1 MEKRTQISVILT
13 NAPGELAKLCDV
25 LKAANVNI
33 LAMSIQNAKD
43 SVKELYNMREKTG
56 RRIALAESYRG
67 ILKDSSDYSLI
78 RLLLDK
84 PSEGEKVLVDANHL
98 VDTEPIL
105 VFRLVNQP
113 GMLGRVV
120 KRFGEAKVNID
131 YVYGSA
137 MENAK
142 ESIFVLHVA
151 EADLAR
157 IGNSF
162 NDL

>member
-1 MEKRTQISVILT
+1 MERRVQLSVILT
-13 NAPGELAKLCDV
+13 NAPGELAKLCDA

-78 RLLLDK
+78 RLLVDK
-84 PSEGEKVLVDANHL
+84 PEEAQKALLNANHL
-98 VDTEPIL
+98 VDTESIL
-105 VFRLVNQP
+105 VFRLMNQP

-120 KRFGEAKVNID
+120 RRFGEAKVNID

-137 MENAK
+137 MEASE
-142 ESIFVLHVA
+142 ESIFVLHIA
-151 EADLAR
+151 ETDISKIEPSLKDL
-157 IGNSF
+157 
-162 NDL
+162 

>member
-13 NAPGELAKLCDV
+13 NAPGELSKLCDV
-25 LKAANVNI
+25 LRAANVNI

-78 RLLLDK
+78 RLLVDK
-84 PSEGEKVLVDANHL
+84 PSEVEKVLLDANHL
-98 VDTEPIL
+98 VDAEPIL
-105 VFRLVNQP
+105 VFKLVNQP

-137 MENAK
+137 MEDSK
-142 ESIFVLHVA
+142 ESIFVLHIA
-151 EADLAR
+151 ENDFAKVKKSLKDL
-157 IGNSF
+157 
-162 NDL
+162 